1 MYTFSKS
8 LEASMR
14 KLILFSVVILSL
26 ITTACGGGGGGG
38 SASGGANVQG
48 ITPASAIS
56 TVSAN

>member
-1 MYTFSKS
+1 
-8 LEASMR
+8 MR

-26 ITTACGGGGGGG
+26 STTACGGGGGGG